1 MAEELVSGEI
11 FEGAYELKEKRS
23 STDLKQRWLIKESET
38 GRTLAL
44 TLLNTKMSPEKISS
58 TATRLGAT
66 KGLVHPNILLSTDF
80 GSYLNYPYIIE
91 PEEGLNE
98 PLNIELLQWSSI
110 DQVLDAVAFSHS
122 LGIAHG
128 FLHLSNL
135 LIDEKGNI
143 QISGFGLPSE
153 FNRNQ
158 GQIEFLSPKTNTS
171 SLPSQA
177 DDYYSIGRLLAYLIS
192 GSANPEIEE
201 YSLGMS
207 SQVKDTIR
215 SLLDVGSSEKG
226 KNLFETRLILA
237 EHFSNKI
244 ESIEA
249 VKFRKSETNPP
260 AVSPIENAR
269 EPRRNTYILLGGI
282 ILGAILVI
290 TVFENTGQKSQ
301 PFPKEVLIE
310 NLIQENES
318 RTNLSPKNEAE
329 RELLVE
335 TAKKLAKEILEIQV
349 YLDDLRV
356 GLWADQDYQN
366 AQEAFETAEFL
377 FLEGRQEE
385 SLTKYSFAAEQLNSL
400 KKLVPEVFDENL
412 KKGKVAIENEDYA
425 TAIDSLTIANAIE
438 RDDLAV
444 KRLLARAENLEE
456 VLDYTKRASLEEKKG
471 GLKESLKFYDAASDL
486 DPEWKK
492 ASAGIKRVQ
501 SKIKDQEY
509 MAAMSAG
516 MKALDTRNYSLAIK
530 RFEEAEKI
538 FPERGG
544 HRDGFLR
551 VRQERITETV
561 NDHILRAEK
570 KISSLDWKGAKEEY
584 VAALTLSPDLVQPK
598 NKIKIINKR
607 LELISSLNRLVQDP
621 MLLKSDGELSEAIRV
636 VAELTNQREKSDE
649 TARKIQELINY
660 ISLARTKIPVLFLSD
675 NQSNVII
682 ERVQS
687 LGQFQQL
694 EINLVP
700 GRYTVTSSR
709 SGFRDLRKKV
719 LVLPGSTE
727 NQFYIAN
734 TEPVR

>member
-682 ERVQS
+682 ERFQS

-694 EINLVP
+694 EINLIP

-719 LVLPGSTE
+719 LVLAGSTE